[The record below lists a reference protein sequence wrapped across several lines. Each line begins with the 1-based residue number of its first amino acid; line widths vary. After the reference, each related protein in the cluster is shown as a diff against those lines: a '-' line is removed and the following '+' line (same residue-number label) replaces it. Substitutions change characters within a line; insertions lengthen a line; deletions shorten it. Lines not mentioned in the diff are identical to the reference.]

1 MMTSK
6 MFLFSLGAN
15 VNVFKY
21 NECANL
27 RKLYV
32 CELYV
37 CELCVCELCVCELCV
52 MCVLCGCYNKYVVY
66 KTMGFLDVIQLVCN

>member
-1 MMTSK
+1 MTLK
-6 MFLFSLGAN
+6 MFLFSLGAK

-21 NECANL
+21 NEFANL

-37 CELCVCELCVCELCV
+37 CELCVCELCVCVNGVLCV
-52 MCVLCGCYNKYVVY
+52 CYVGVIINMLCIKLWVFWMSFN
-66 KTMGFLDVIQLVCN
+66 